1 MTHNGDYGGLRTDVM
16 AKARRRVHELAD
28 EGLSATEIETRL
40 NGSLTRTEQELL
52 RVFARS
58 EVAAARRG
66 RIADSLE
73 PGSGWAARVE
83 TMSKSAGNH
92 EEKIA

>member
-1 MTHNGDYGGLRTDVM
+1 MTQGRDYGGLRTDVM

-28 EGLSATEIETRL
+28 EGLSTTEIAARV

-66 RIADSLE
+66 RVGGSPERD
-73 PGSGWAARVE
+73 SGWIARKE
-83 TMSKSAGNH
+83 NGITSASEQ
-92 EEKIA
+92 EEQIA